1 MREGWSCLQVS
12 RRVRLNKNVYRTHIA
27 LWIVFRFV
35 DVWGQNKKS
44 LTMQKS
50 AILKHLLHYDDRFDK
65 NYTNFIYGL
74 LPNENQIALFI
85 SLIQIRSIIEYK
97 FDILGIIFQ
106 VLQILR
112 HRYKKE
118 YRTIIFYEYFSFGR
132 LRKNYLITKEENIIL
147 DFLLFSNYTNNDDLY

>member
-1 MREGWSCLQVS
+1 MVNRIIP
-12 RRVRLNKNVYRTHIA
+12 NKRSN
-27 LWIVFRFV
+27 
-35 DVWGQNKKS
+35 
-44 LTMQKS
+44 
-50 AILKHLLHYDDRFDK
+50 RFDK
-65 NYTNFIYGL
+65 NHTNFIYGL
-74 LPNENQIALFI
+74 LPNENQKIALFI

-147 DFLLFSNYTNNDDLY
+147 DFYLFSNYTNNDDLYQNVLIFIYHAITFIILQTIIEF